1 MQKEASWN
9 FSFFA
14 EKQQLLGNEA
24 ATSFLLRVG
33 LLPGEWSRVNL
44 RQDPSLRRVMALKK
58 DHLNLHKRALLPT
71 FLFLICSPKNPVFFP
86 KEIFLFFP

>member
-1 MQKEASWN
+1 M
-9 FSFFA
+9 
-14 EKQQLLGNEA
+14 
-24 ATSFLLRVG
+24 
-33 LLPGEWSRVNL
+33 NL
-44 RQDPSLRRVMALKK
+44 REDPSLWKVIALKK